1 MHLFHAVLP
10 QQWRQIK
17 LNKNLCIRKAIKRNR
32 FGARMGPNP
41 SGSLDPPPSSLLPS
55 DKGGIVWWVRACT
68 EGRGGEGR
76 GVCARVYP
84 GRFEP
89 GLSNCCREI
98 YSTYTYTRIQGG
110 RGGGEGAY
118 TWKRGGGKGVRG
130 PEPPPSSFL
139 HRNRLY
145 DITPAGGEARDIR
158 FMRPRRAF
166 LYPSPSSSR
175 KLCAIRGS

>member
-68 EGRGGEGR
+68 EGRGGER
-76 GVCARVYP
+76 CVCARVSRP
-84 GRFEP
+84 IRAGIVELLPRNLFH
-89 GLSNCCREI
+89 LHV
-98 YSTYTYTRIQGG
+98 YTQKEGG

-130 PEPPPSSFL
+130 PEPLPPSSFL

>member
-1 MHLFHAVLP
+1 
-10 QQWRQIK
+10 
-17 LNKNLCIRKAIKRNR
+17 
-32 FGARMGPNP
+32 MGHEWGRIHQDPWI
-41 SGSLDPPPSSLLPS
+41 LLPPPSSPPIKVGS
-55 DKGGIVWWVRACT
+55 FGGSARAR
-68 EGRGGEGR
+68 RGGEGR
-76 GVCARVYP
+76 GEVCVRACIPADSSRD
-84 GRFEP
+84 
-89 GLSNCCREI
+89 CRI
-98 YSTYTYTRIQGG
+98 VAAKFIPLTRIHVEGG
-110 RGGGEGAY
+110 GGGGGEGAY

-130 PEPPPSSFL
+130 PEPLPPSSFL